1 MNLETLT
8 RAPHTNGT
16 QPEQTLVGLELFAGA
31 GGLAL
36 ATHGAGFTHVG
47 LVEWDAFAVETL
59 RENSRRVLGI
69 DPPQVL
75 HSDAREVN
83 YGQWLGRLD
92 LLSGGPPCQPFSTG
106 GSNGGY
112 SDERNMFPAF
122 LHALSETLPKAVL
135 VENVKGLVRQ
145 KWRDYFN
152 YVLKCIQYPLL
163 DLNEGERW
171 QDHYR
176 RLANVVPTDYLDC
189 EQYVFTYQV
198 VDSADYGVPQRRERV
213 IITAFRK
220 DLGIQPFHLP
230 PSHSKEALL
239 IEQWNTGA
247 YWERHGIQPIDYLN
261 TNDRKIVAA
270 LSGRLFVDERLPWI
284 TVRDAI
290 CDLDEPVARGEEERI
305 PNHIQHPG
313 ARIYPPCHT
322 GSSWDYPAKALKAGT
337 HGTPGGENILRVD
350 ENGAV
355 RYFTTREAARL
366 HTFPDAW
373 HFHGTWGACIK
384 QLGNA
389 VPVELGKRFA
399 QEISKRLKVITQA
412 TVNEERHDYQA
423 TH

>member
-1 MNLETLT
+1 MDLQTRTRPPQTNQILT
-8 RAPHTNGT
+8 C
-16 QPEQTLVGLELFAGA
+16 LELFAGA

-36 ATHGAGFTHVG
+36 ATHGARFTHVG

-69 DPPQVL
+69 DPPRVL
-75 HSDAREVN
+75 HNDAREVD
-83 YGQWLGRLD
+83 YTEWAGHLD

-112 SDERNMFPAF
+112 NDERNMFPAF
-122 LHALSETLPKAVL
+122 LHALAETLPKAVL
-135 VENVKGLVRQ
+135 IENVKGLVRE

-152 YVLKCIQYPLL
+152 YILKCIQYPLL
-163 DLNEGERW
+163 RPSAGEAW
-171 QDHYR
+171 QEHNQ
-176 RLANVVPTDYLDC
+176 RLSGVADEDYHDC
-189 EQYVFTYQV
+189 EQYVVTYQL
-198 VDSADYGVPQRRERV
+198 VDSADFGVPQRRERV
-213 IITAFRK
+213 IITAFRR
-220 DLGIQPFHLP
+220 DLGIEPFQLP
-230 PSHSKEALL
+230 QSHSKEALL

-247 YWERHGIQPIDYLN
+247 YWERHGIQPIDYLHK
-261 TNDRKIVAA
+261 NDRRIVAA
-270 LSGRLFVDERLPWI
+270 LDGRLFFDDRLPWV

-290 CDLDEPVARGEEERI
+290 SDLDEPVARGEEAQI
-305 PNHIQHPG
+305 LNHVQHPG

-322 GSSWDYPAKALKAGT
+322 GSHWDYPAKALKAGT

-350 ENGAV
+350 ENGIV

-389 VPVELGKRFA
+389 VPVDLGKRFA
-399 QEISKRLKVITQA
+399 EEIHRRLSGITQA
-412 TVNEERHDYQA
+412 TVNEERYDYQPA
-423 TH
+423 H